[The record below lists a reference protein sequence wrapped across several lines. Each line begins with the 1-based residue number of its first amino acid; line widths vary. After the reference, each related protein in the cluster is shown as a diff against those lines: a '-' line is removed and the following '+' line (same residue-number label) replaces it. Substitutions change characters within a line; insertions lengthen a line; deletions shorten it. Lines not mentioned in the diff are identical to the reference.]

1 MITLGLYKGF
11 IDGKMWIKKKGINW
25 KFKEY
30 LNCEKFDFVSEEMFG
45 Y

>member
-1 MITLGLYKGF
+1 MVKSELRI
-11 IDGKMWIKKKGINW
+11 KGINW

-30 LNCEKFDFVSEEMFG
+30 LNCERFDFVSEEMFG